1 MIKTMDFKTF
11 IDSYPF
17 KSVYKVWPEVKE
29 RYPDVKKKDVI
40 NYLNTRLKDYVPKDN
55 NKFKRK
61 TYTNYI
67 GGWQMDLL
75 VSSKNQNYN
84 KWHDGMSVTGNRY
97 YLLCININTRFIYA
111 SNAIARKDVST
122 VLPEIKTFVETFKPL
137 VIICDNEG
145 AFTAKSTVEYLVDK
159 DVELKVITEQLHSSL
174 GIINRACRTLRD
186 MIGSNDIKSDKLHEV
201 INVYNKSTHHSTG
214 MSPTYMQKHHDV
226 EELYIINCILKDIG
240 VTAETDYDLDVGTK
254 VRYILD
260 KKSFSKV
267 RHKVSTGYYTIDNIE
282 GNNYVIIA
290 KDGTTKK
297 IPRYRLLPL
306 KDNESDYHAAET
318 IEEYNANRGVIDEIL
333 DYNVKTK
340 KYKVRFTVPDS
351 EPYIDTISATFMR
364 ESSPTSLSKL
374 EREFF
379 NKNKDKY
386 KVDKLKIT
394 LNKWT

>member
-1 MIKTMDFKTF
+1 MDFKAF

-17 KSVYKVWPEVKE
+17 KSIYKVWPEIKE
-29 RYPDVKKKDVI
+29 RYPNVKKKDVI
-40 NYLNTRLKDYVPKDN
+40 EYLNTRAKDYVPKDN
-55 NKFKRK
+55 NKYQRK

-75 VSSKNQNYN
+75 VSSKNQNTN
-84 KWHDGMSVTGNRY
+84 KWRDGLNITGNRY

-111 SNAIARKDVST
+111 SNAIVRKDVNT
-122 VLPEIKTFVETFKPL
+122 VLPEIKKFVETYKPL

-145 AFTAKSTVEYLVDK
+145 AFTSQITVEYLVDH

-186 MIGSNDIKSDKLHEV
+186 MIGSNDIKNDKL
-201 INVYNKSTHHSTG
+201 
-214 MSPTYMQKHHDV
+214 HDV

-240 VTAETDYDLDVGTK
+240 VIAETDYDLDVGTK

-260 KKSFSKV
+260 KKAYTKV
-267 RHKVSTGYYTIDNIE
+267 RHKISKGYYTIDSIE

-297 IPRYRLLPL
+297 IPRYRLIPL
-306 KDNESDYHAAET
+306 KDNESNIPQAET
-318 IEEYNANRGVIDEIL
+318 IEEYNANRGVIEEIL

-340 KYKVRFTVPDS
+340 KYRVRFTVPNGQ
-351 EPYIDTISATFMR
+351 PYIDTIPATFMR

-379 NKNKDKY
+379 NKNKSKY

-394 LNKWT
+394 AIK